1 MLTLLDATSYLP
13 KFLKSS
19 PIMIEVMDC
28 LNVLISKETPIF
40 SEIESAYNDTLYR
53 AKDYSKLSYNAKVEV
68 IRELG
73 FGYLLDILTLT
84 SEQLTQ
90 LLIFFNLIY
99 ILKGKRE
106 GLEICLNTMGLIY
119 TYESWEE
126 MEPRGQRFTA
136 KLNIVGNSYANP
148 EIFKKI
154 KNFIRSYMLPLVEI
168 TIELTIDAPPALAYP
183 SAGLLE
189 RIENLTL
196 YSTTRDLLEVAVYDF
211 ETSIYDKSLYAPG
224 INSGPNQ
231 YVSAT
236 MPFYNLTIMPTP
248 SSAIVEIDGRVTNV
262 AQVEQGKLISY
273 KVYDADNIYVKK
285 EGMIVVNADKEL
297 RVKLRLK

>member
-1 MLTLLDATSYLP
+1 
-13 KFLKSS
+13 
-19 PIMIEVMDC
+19 MIEVMDC
-28 LNVLISKETPIF
+28 LNVLISKETPLF

-53 AKDYSKLSYNAKVEV
+53 AKDYSKLSYGAKVEV
-68 IRELG
+68 IKELG

-126 MEPRGQRFTA
+126 MEPRGQKFTA
-136 KLNIVGNSYANP
+136 KLTIVGNDYANP

-168 TIELTIDAPPALAYP
+168 TIELTIDAPPAYAYP
-183 SAGLLE
+183 SVALAE

-196 YSTTRDLLEVAVYDF
+196 YSTTRDVLDVAIYDF

-224 INSGPNQ
+224 INNGPDQ
-231 YVSAT
+231 YVSVT
-236 MPFYNLTIMPTP
+236 MPYYTLTVIPTP
-248 SSAIVEIDGRVTNV
+248 SSAIVEIDGQVTNTI
-262 AQVEQGKLISY
+262 QLEQGKLISY
-273 KVYDADNIYVKK
+273 KVYDKDDIYVKK
-285 EGMIVVNADKEL
+285 EGMIVINDNKEL